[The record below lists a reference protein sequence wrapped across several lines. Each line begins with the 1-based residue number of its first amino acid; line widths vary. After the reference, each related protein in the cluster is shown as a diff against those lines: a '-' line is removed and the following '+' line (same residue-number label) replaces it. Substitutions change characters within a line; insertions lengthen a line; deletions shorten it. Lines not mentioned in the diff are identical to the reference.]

1 VTGGT
6 GSSDGQVRPQVALGL
21 ATVTFI
27 ALLIFGLG
35 MVSLAL
41 SADIVAVQG
50 LGQLPGI
57 VATAL
62 TTIAFGVST
71 WLAVR
76 RPQPS
81 YWGALW
87 TAVTCYLVY
96 VATMWLGTSIA
107 SGDAAVATE
116 VAGRIATTWFGV
128 VVAAAA
134 AIAAWGGIALVRT
147 RAGRPRWPWEDE
159 FDE

>member
-1 VTGGT
+1 VSGET
-6 GSSDGQVRPQVALGL
+6 GSSGGPVRPQVALGL

-35 MVSLAL
+35 MVSLVL
-41 SADIVAVQG
+41 SADIVEVPG
-50 LGQLPGI
+50 LGQVPGI

-62 TTIAFGVST
+62 TTVAFGVST
-71 WLAVR
+71 WLAVH

-87 TAVTCYLVY
+87 TALTCYLVY
-96 VATMWLGTSIA
+96 VVTMWLGILVA
-107 SGDAAVATE
+107 SGEPAVASE
-116 VAGRIATTWFGV
+116 VAGRIATTWFGA
-128 VVAAAA
+128 VVAVAA
-134 AIAAWGGIALVRT
+134 AIAAWGGIALVRS
-147 RAGRPRWPWEDE
+147 RSGRPRWPWEDE